1 MASSCGKEQQMNR
14 DFDQCINSKK
24 IVAFT
29 RGKTLVKKE
38 LAIAQSDLSDARAGF
53 NNQRHKWS
61 TVQAYYAMFH
71 AARALIYSRGYR
83 EKSHH
88 CLAVAL
94 RKLFVEEGLIEAQAV
109 RDFLN
114 AMNLREAADYEAE
127 FSQSGAEA
135 VIASAERFIEKAMAI
150 LNAEEQDTE

>member
-1 MASSCGKEQQMNR
+1 MELSYGKGQPVNQ
-14 DFDQCINSKK
+14 DFKQCLETKK
-24 IVAFT
+24 IIPFT
-29 RGKTLVKKE
+29 RGKKLVEKE
-38 LAIAQSDLSDARAGF
+38 FLIAQSDLSDAKAGF
-53 NNQRHKWS
+53 ENQRYKWS
-61 TVQAYYAMFH
+61 TIQAYYAMFH

-83 EKSHH
+83 EKSHY

-94 RKLFVEEGLIEAQAV
+94 RALFGEENLMGARSV

-135 VIASAERFIEKAMAI
+135 VIASAERFIEKAVTV
-150 LNAEEQDTE
+150 LNLRE